1 MSILKG
7 IRVVEFTHMVAG
19 PACGQVLGDL
29 GAEVVKVEPPEGD
42 ITRRLGPGH
51 GEVSALFATTN
62 RNKRSVRLDL
72 RKDADAAEARALAL
86 GADVVVTNVD
96 RGMLDRAGLSPEG
109 LRERNPALIIVE
121 VTAFGPG
128 GALGTDGIAQ
138 AAMGLMSV
146 TGAPDGGTWRT
157 GASIVDVSTGVWA
170 ALVVLAALERRRQ
183 TGRGDY
189 LCTSL
194 ADVCLYMQ
202 YSQLGM
208 FDAQPALVRRNGN
221 HSMVSCTPVFEAA
234 DGRIIVTILHD
245 RHWEVLC
252 ALLGRADI
260 AVRPDLAGNDDRCAR
275 QSEIERLLNPDF
287 ARKSRAE
294 WAAILREKRIPC
306 GPERTYAEVV
316 ADADLLRRGLLYR
329 LEGPAGNS
337 LQVRMPVSFL
347 EQDQA
352 SARPAPELGEGD
364 RTFLSGTSV
373 DAS

>member
-1 MSILKG
+1 MSILRG

-42 ITRRLGPGH
+42 ITRRLGPGD
-51 GEVSALFATTN
+51 GDVSALFATTN

-72 RKDADAAEARALAL
+72 RIEADAAEAHRLVL
-86 GADVVVTNVD
+86 GADVVVTNID
-96 RGMLDRAGLSPEG
+96 RGMLERAGLSPTG
-109 LRERNPALIIVE
+109 LRERNPALIVVE

-138 AAMGLMSV
+138 ATMGLMSV
-146 TGAPDGGTWRT
+146 TGAPDGATWRT

-170 ALVVLAALERRRQ
+170 ALGVLAALERRRQ

-208 FDAQPALVRRNGN
+208 FDAEPTLVRRNGN
-221 HSMVSCTPVFEAA
+221 HSMVSCTPVFETA
-234 DGRIIVTILHD
+234 DGRIIATILHD
-245 RHWEVLC
+245 RHWQALC
-252 ALLGRADI
+252 AMLGRADV
-260 AVRPDLAGNDDRCAR
+260 AARADLASNEDRCAR

-287 ARKSRAE
+287 AKRSRAD
-294 WAAILREKRIPC
+294 WTAMLREKRIPC

-316 ADADLLRRGLLYR
+316 ADADLLRRGVLYQ
-329 LEGPAGNS
+329 LEAPAGPS
-337 LQVRMPVSFL
+337 LQVRMPVSFE
-347 EQDQA
+347 EQEQA
-352 SARPAPELGEGD
+352 TARPAPALGEAD
-364 RTFLSGTSV
+364 VAFLPGAAA
-373 DAS
+373 DAN